1 MAAERI
7 IRIDVDS
14 PTPAYR
20 QIADAIRALMVEG
33 SLAPGDP
40 LPTVRQ
46 LAVDLAVHHNTVA
59 QAYRDLADEGWLD
72 LRRGRGAI
80 VTARHSPRP
89 AADAEASFRRQLREL
104 IARART
110 TGLSPQ
116 TVARI
121 LAQASQAIKETLS

>member
-1 MAAERI
+1 MGSQRI

-14 PTPAYR
+14 PVPAYR

-33 SLAPGDP
+33 ALSPGDP

-72 LRRGRGAI
+72 LRRGRGAV
-80 VTARHSPRP
+80 VTARSTPRP
-89 AADAEASFRRQLREL
+89 SSGAEASFRQQLREL
-104 IARART
+104 IAKSRAA
-110 TGLSPQ
+110 GLSPQ
-116 TVARI
+116 AVAKV
-121 LAQASQAIKETLS
+121 LAQSSQIVKETQP